1 MGRATI
7 GVRVKGTKTLRKRFV
22 LQRVQ
27 QDGRAHIY
35 VRREIVRS
43 KFAFLLP
50 LMMLSVGTA
59 GCSVF
64 QDQETPGEY
73 VDSATIST
81 TVKSKLASEGSAALA
96 SQVKVETSKDIVQL
110 SGFVPSEADRTRA
123 EQIAWSVDGVRGV
136 ENDIIVQP

>member
-1 MGRATI
+1 MRT
-7 GVRVKGTKTLRKRFV
+7 
-22 LQRVQ
+22 
-27 QDGRAHIY
+27 
-35 VRREIVRS
+35 

-81 TVKSKLASEGSAALA
+81 MVKSKLASEGSAALA
-96 SQVKVETSKDIVQL
+96 SQVKVETSRDMVQL
-110 SGFVPSEADRTRA
+110 SGFVPSEADRTKA
-123 EQIAWSVDGVRGV
+123 EQIAWSVDGVRSV

>member
-1 MGRATI
+1 
-7 GVRVKGTKTLRKRFV
+7 
-22 LQRVQ
+22 
-27 QDGRAHIY
+27 
-35 VRREIVRS
+35 VRR

-64 QDQETPGEY
+64 QDQETAGEY
-73 VDSATIST
+73 VDSTTIST
-81 TVKSKLASEGSAALA
+81 KVKSKLATEGSAALA

-110 SGFVPSEADRTRA
+110 SGFVPSAADRIRA
-123 EQIAWSVDGVRGV
+123 EQIAWSVDGVRRV

>member
-1 MGRATI
+1 LGSALRNQTSPPAFSLK
-7 GVRVKGTKTLRKRFV
+7 RVLS
-22 LQRVQ
+22 
-27 QDGRAHIY
+27 DGRAQIY
-35 VRREIVRS
+35 ARRDIVRT

-81 TVKSKLASEGSAALA
+81 QVKSKLATEGSAALA
-96 SQVKVETSKDIVQL
+96 SQVKVETSRDMVQL

-123 EQIAWSVDGVRGV
+123 EQIAWSVEGVRSV